1 MQTYFN
7 TCLESFL
14 KMFKEVIFIKLCV
27 NFPMYL
33 PITKYY
39 RFNLKT
45 FFENNICHGNPRT
58 VLYTECFKIM
68 HKHVSRAWVGQCIWF
83 FNLYFVLLYYVLFCF
98 VMFLSFFLLW
108 CFVVLCFV
116 MFLSFFL
123 LWCFVMLCYVLFV
136 CFFCGYTN
144 RLSYMRAQQYFTTML
159 NFYCKSENTFNS
171 FLNKILSIIRVLMR
185 FYKA

>member
-45 FFENNICHGNPRT
+45 FFLNIICHGNPRT
-58 VLYTECFKIM
+58 QNASKL
-68 HKHVSRAWVGQCIWF
+68 CINMLAVPGWGNAF
-83 FNLYFVLLYYVLFCF
+83 GFSIFILFCY
-98 VMFLSFFLLW
+98 VMFHSFFLLW
-108 CFVVLCFV
+108 CFVMFV
-116 MFLSFFL
+116 SFF
-123 LWCFVMLCYVLFV
+123 CGVFYVMLCYVLFV
-136 CFFCGYTN
+136 CFFCGYPN

-159 NFYCKSENTFNS
+159 KFYCKSENTINS
-171 FLNKILSIIRVLMR
+171 F
-185 FYKA
+185 

>member
-14 KMFKEVIFIKLCV
+14 KMFKEVIVIKLCV

-45 FFENNICHGNPRT
+45 FFENNICHGNLRT

-83 FNLYFVLLYYVLFCF
+83 FNLYFVLLYYVLFCYA
-98 VMFLSFFLLW
+98 MFLSFFLLW
-108 CFVVLCFV
+108 CFVVLCYV
-116 MFLSFFL
+116 TCLSFFCGVFL
-123 LWCFVMLCYVLFV
+123 CYVMLCLFV
-136 CFFCGYTN
+136 SFVVIQTVYLTCG
-144 RLSYMRAQQYFTTML
+144 LSSISL
-159 NFYCKSENTFNS
+159 LCWTFIVNQKTHS
-171 FLNKILSIIRVLMR
+171 TVFLNKTIVNN
-185 FYKA
+185 